1 MNYILINI
9 SKTISR
15 QNLRNQWSWD
25 ANCVSKKI
33 NLFLLKNFVCV
44 FDSFDVL
51 ISKIIFKKIKKY
63 HFDVFWHEK
72 YFKKQ
77 SQSYFQANRMKQDIV
92 PRNLPSN

>member
-9 SKTISR
+9 SKTISP

-51 ISKIIFKKIKKY
+51 ILKIIF
-63 HFDVFWHEK
+63 
-72 YFKKQ
+72 
-77 SQSYFQANRMKQDIV
+77 
-92 PRNLPSN
+92 

>member
-9 SKTISR
+9 SKTISP

-51 ISKIIFKKIKKY
+51 ISKIIFLKIKNIILM
-63 HFDVFWHEK
+63 
-72 YFKKQ
+72 YFSTKNTLK
-77 SQSYFQANRMKQDIV
+77 SNRNHTPNQTE
-92 PRNLPSN
+92 